1 MHSSESS
8 RRPGQKA
15 IFLDRD
21 GVVNYDAGFVHRRV
35 DFFFL
40 PGVIEALD
48 SIPFEYKKIIISNQS
63 GIGRGFFSLEKA
75 EELNRWMAS
84 CLKSQGVKIDAIFL
98 CPHAPGDNCSC
109 RKPKLELFRQAQR
122 RFGIEFA
129 TSWVIGDRESDI
141 LAGKKLACATILVH
155 KNRVERNNPQKVGAD
170 FRVPGLREAVEV
182 IRSQRRRS

>member
-8 RRPGQKA
+8 RRLGQKA

-63 GIGRGFFSLEKA
+63 GIGRGF
-75 EELNRWMAS
+75 
-84 CLKSQGVKIDAIFL
+84 
-98 CPHAPGDNCSC
+98 
-109 RKPKLELFRQAQR
+109 LFHQAQK
-122 RFGIEFA
+122 RFGIEF
-129 TSWVIGDRESDI
+129 TSSWIIGDKKSDI
-141 LAGKKLACATILVH
+141 AVGRRLKSRTILVN

-182 IRSQRRRS
+182 IRSRERRS